1 VLPDYSLTFDRET
14 DLVTL
19 WTRDGGKRLRRM
31 IQEVRD
37 RGINTLDAVSTQ
49 T

>member
-1 VLPDYSLTFDRET
+1 
-14 DLVTL
+14 VTL

-37 RGINTLDAVSTQ
+37 RGITTLDEVGS
-49 T
+49 